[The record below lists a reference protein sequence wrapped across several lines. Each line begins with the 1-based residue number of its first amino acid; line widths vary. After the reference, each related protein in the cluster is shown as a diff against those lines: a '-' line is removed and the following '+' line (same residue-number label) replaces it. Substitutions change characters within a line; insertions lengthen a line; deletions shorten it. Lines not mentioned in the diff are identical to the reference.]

1 MRFFAITILFLSI
14 VLIGC
19 ETTQETIKPEP
30 EPTQA
35 EPEPPE
41 QVADEVQDHI
51 ISIIKEAGHEEIA
64 DKLKKAGFFENAEK
78 KAGRHVVEITGSTAA
93 ILGLKGVNDIL
104 ILAVNTHR
112 GARTVL
118 YDIYTLKPIR
128 LLKAKWPVGLSHTF
142 NIIIR
147 GQDES
152 RTMAEFAQTE
162 PEPPEQVADEAQDH
176 VTDIIKEAG
185 LEEIADAIKKARI
198 FENAEKKAGRYIVE
212 ITGLTDAILGIKGVD
227 DRSVLVVEVSSG
239 TRIISFDIYVPE
251 PIRLLEAKWP
261 VGLSHTFNI
270 IIRGWDERRGTIK
283 AELA

>member
-19 ETTQETIKPEP
+19 ETTQETIKP
-30 EPTQA
+30 

-78 KAGRHVVEITGSTAA
+78 KVGRHVVEITGSTDA
-93 ILGLKGVNDIL
+93 ILGLKGVNDIS
-104 ILAVNTHR
+104 ILVVGTHR
-112 GARTVL
+112 GARTVF

-128 LLKAKWPVGLSHTF
+128 LLEAKWPVGLSHTF
-142 NIIIR
+142 YIIIR
-147 GQDES
+147 GQDEF
-152 RTMAEFAQTE
+152 RNTTMAELAQTE

-185 LEEIADAIKKARI
+185 LEEIADAIKKARV

-212 ITGLTDAILGIKGVD
+212 ITGLTDAILGLKGVD

-239 TRIISFDIYVPE
+239 TRTISFDIYVPE
-251 PIRLLEAKWP
+251 PIRLLEAEWP